1 MNRGMYLLSKMVENK
16 QKLLKK
22 VQKYSTIVILKFTD
36 YDSIKDKAVED
47 VMGLVYTND
56 LCIGCN
62 KCIRA
67 CSCLGACIAT
77 EEEGSARIN
86 VDETKCVACGACI
99 DACEHHARE
108 FNDDTE
114 RFFADLKKG
123 ERISLLLAPA
133 FKANYP
139 NEYEKVL
146 GGLKKLGVNRIISI
160 SFGADITTWGYLN
173 YVKQNNFVG
182 GISQPCPAVVGYI
195 ERYAPQ
201 LLPKLFPVQSPMMC
215 GAIYARKEMGVTDK
229 LAFISPCIAKK
240 MEIDDPNNKGIVSY
254 NVTFD
259 HLMKYVREHHISGD
273 LASDEVEYGLG
284 SIYPMPGGLK
294 ENVYWFLGHDVYI
307 RQIEG
312 ESHVYEYLNA
322 HKDEIAKGMNKELF
336 IDALNCGM
344 GCIYGTGVEESKSK
358 TDDALYNI
366 HKIQEDCKKNNKSSA
381 WSRKLTPEQ
390 RLKKLNKQFAKLDL
404 KDYLRNYTDRSKECS
419 YKKPSSSE
427 LEAIYQDMK
436 KTTADSRKI
445 DCECCGY
452 ATCERM
458 ATAIFNGFNKKENCI
473 HYIKAEVEE
482 EKDRAL
488 DLADVV
494 KKEKAEMQE
503 QHELIDDT
511 VCKVNSLFDGLYQS
525 VDDMVHG
532 NESNAEES
540 TAITGEVQ
548 EVAQFC
554 EALDGAMAEI
564 ANLIEELSSNNQEVV
579 SIASQTNLL
588 ALNASIEAARAGEA
602 GRGFAVVADEIN
614 HLAEDSKHTA
624 SRSNASQAKVLE
636 SIQRI
641 REETKELLVV
651 VNGVNSRTQT
661 LAAATEQIA
670 AASNIIIDTAN
681 EVKEVLKV
689 LNGEM

>member
-123 ERISLLLAPA
+123 EKISLLLAPA

-173 YVKQNNFVG
+173 YVQQNNFVG

-312 ESHVYEYLNA
+312 ESHVYEYLNV

-404 KDYLRNYTDRSKECS
+404 NDYLRNYTDRSKECS

-494 KKEKAEMQE
+494 KREKAEMQE

-540 TAITGEVQ
+540 TAITCEVQ
-548 EVAQFC
+548 DVTRFC
-554 EALDGAMAEI
+554 EELDGAMSEI
-564 ANLIEELSSNNQEVV
+564 ANLIEDLSSNNQEVV

-624 SRSNASQAKVLE
+624 NKSNASQAKVLE
-636 SIQRI
+636 SVQKI
-641 REETKELLVV
+641 RDETKELLEVV
-651 VNGVNSRTQT
+651 SGVNTRTQT

-670 AASNIIIDTAN
+670 AASNIIIETAN
-681 EVKEVLKV
+681 EVKEILKV
-689 LNGEM
+689 LNREM